1 MHNFEIIETAESY
14 TKMSHAMTQKG
25 DPMLDF
31 VHAVE
36 KWIYRFTLF
45 LEIGVSMLVIIG
57 TVVYIAD
64 LPFKLDQIHLTGLG
78 PYLIYLFDIIIG
90 IELIK
95 VLVRKDL
102 DSMVEVLLFTVTRHL
117 IVESGGITENLIGVV
132 AIAILFF
139 IRKYLFIDTD
149 ENDGIRR
156 DYLEIHHEE
165 GRR

>member
-1 MHNFEIIETAESY
+1 
-14 TKMSHAMTQKG
+14 
-25 DPMLDF
+25 MLDF

-36 KWIYRFTLF
+36 KWIYRVTLF

-57 TVVYIAD
+57 TAVYIAD
-64 LPFKLDQIHLTGLG
+64 LPIKLDQIHLTGLS

-149 ENDGIRR
+149 ESDGIRR

>member
-1 MHNFEIIETAESY
+1 
-14 TKMSHAMTQKG
+14 
-25 DPMLDF
+25 MLDF

-64 LPFKLDQIHLTGLG
+64 LPFKLDQIHLSGLS

-95 VLVRKDL
+95 VLVRKDLDSMVEVLLFTVTRKDL

-149 ENDGIRR
+149 ESDGIRR

>member
-1 MHNFEIIETAESY
+1 MYNFEIIETAERY

-36 KWIYRFTLF
+36 KCPI
-45 LEIGVSMLVIIG
+45 
-57 TVVYIAD
+57 
-64 LPFKLDQIHLTGLG
+64 KLDQIHLTGLS